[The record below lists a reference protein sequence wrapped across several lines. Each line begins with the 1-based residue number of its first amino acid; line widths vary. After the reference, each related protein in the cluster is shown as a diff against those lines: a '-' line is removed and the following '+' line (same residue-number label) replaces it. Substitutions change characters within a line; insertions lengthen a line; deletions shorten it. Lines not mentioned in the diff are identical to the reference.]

1 MSNYSVLGLDD
12 LHESAC
18 RRMIAALLLQALK
31 DRIGNDLQAQHDAI
45 VFIASPQA
53 ANYAAMIDLP
63 WPPTDAMVNRFA
75 TDPTL
80 YLPAFIMAGNHQD

>member
-1 MSNYSVLGLDD
+1 MSNFPVLGLDD
-12 LHESAC
+12 LPEAAC

-31 DRIGNDLQAQHDAI
+31 DRIGSDLQTQHDAI

-53 ANYAAMIDLP
+53 ADYAAMIDLP
-63 WPPTDAMVNRFA
+63 WPPTDAMVTRFA

-80 YLPAFIMAGNHQD
+80 YLPAFIMADGRD